1 MVTQGYTG
9 AHKGTQGHIR
19 QHRGTQGHTG
29 AHRGTQG
36 QTRPRGEL
44 LPAVADIA
52 SVDLF
57 SRCQWFI
64 GRIHDRHKSKCNTS
78 WCHWVCSLLL
88 NELRVSM
95 VHVLLLEVL
104 QLPLCLLLLCCILL
118 KRLSMRFKYRQ
129 LRLV

>member
-9 AHKGTQGHIR
+9 AHKGTQGH
-19 QHRGTQGHTG
+19 TG
-29 AHRGTQG
+29 AHKGRHDLVVSCCLQLLISRLLICSAGVSGSLAGFMIGTSLQL
-36 QTRPRGEL
+36 E
-44 LPAVADIA
+44 
-52 SVDLF
+52 
-57 SRCQWFI
+57 
-64 GRIHDRHKSKCNTS
+64 SKCNTS